1 MALAGNPGLT
11 GAANK
16 HKHKG
21 EGATDGMSAISESAG
36 DVGVAELPSG
46 VRSRTPTTAD
56 GSGRAQRAGAE
67 DVLVLAGLTKVYEPT
82 PRWMRVLARTHIK
95 SDVIALDGVDLTVRA
110 GEICAIVG
118 PNGAGKTTLFRIIVG
133 LTTATRGTG
142 TLLGLDVGRDSEQIR
157 QVVGWMPADDR
168 SLLMRATAREN
179 LHMHGRLQ
187 GMSSR
192 SMATRIPE
200 VLATVDL
207 ESRVD
212 TVVAGLSAGMKARLR
227 LARALLPGPRVLI
240 LDEPTGAVDPI
251 AAHGLLG
258 LITDLVQ
265 RERLAV
271 LISSH
276 RLEEIEALRS
286 EALLLDKGRVKYFGD
301 LDSLREQWERPQLE
315 LVFASAGAADQ
326 AAADLT
332 SLGLELTIDGAT
344 VRCWLKVRDGA
355 GDVLAALGATAR
367 HVRHVREIPMPLRDL
382 IARAYRHD
390 QTAES
395 RAI

>member
-1 MALAGNPGLT
+1 
-11 GAANK
+11 
-16 HKHKG
+16 
-21 EGATDGMSAISESAG
+21 MSAISERAV
-36 DVGVAELPSG
+36 DVGVADLPSAG
-46 VRSRTPTTAD
+46 RSEPPTPAD
-56 GSGRAQRAGAE
+56 GLGQAQRVGARSPADAE
-67 DVLVLAGLTKVYEPT
+67 EVLVLSGLTKVYEPT
-82 PRWMRVLARTHIK
+82 PKWMRVLARTHIK
-95 SDVIALDGVDLTVRA
+95 SDVIALDGIDLTVRA

-133 LTTATRGTG
+133 LTTATSGEG
-142 TLLGLDVGRDSEQIR
+142 TLLGLDVERDSEQIR

-187 GMSSR
+187 GMSPR
-192 SMATRIPE
+192 LMATRIPE

-207 ESRVD
+207 ESRID

-227 LARALLPGPRVLI
+227 LARALLSGPRVLI

-251 AAHGLLG
+251 AAHGLLD

-286 EALLLDKGRVKYFGD
+286 QALLLDKGRVKYFGD

-315 LVFASAGAADQ
+315 LVFASTDAADQ

-332 SLGLELTIDGAT
+332 SLGLELTVDGPT
-344 VRCWLKVRDGA
+344 LRCWLKVRDGA
-355 GDVLAALGATAR
+355 GDVLAALGAGAR
-367 HVRHVREIPMPLRDL
+367 QVRHVREIPMPLRDL

-390 QTAES
+390 QTAEGG
-395 RAI
+395 AT